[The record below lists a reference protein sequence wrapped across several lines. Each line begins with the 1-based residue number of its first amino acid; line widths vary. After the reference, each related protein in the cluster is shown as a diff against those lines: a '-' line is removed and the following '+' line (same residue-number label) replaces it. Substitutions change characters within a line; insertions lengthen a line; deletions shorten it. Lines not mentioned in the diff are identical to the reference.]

1 MIPAAKVSEIPNFG
15 KKVIQV
21 AGREVLFI
29 NIKGSIFAVENECP
43 HRGSP
48 RNAASV
54 TAGYYSCPGHG
65 YRFSLSDGSCGD
77 HPEFTLKTY
86 PVEVSGD
93 DILIDL
99 G

>member
-21 AGREVLFI
+21 SGRDILFI

-43 HRGSP
+43 HQSSP
-48 RNAASV
+48 LTAAV
-54 TAGYYSCPGHG
+54 VKDGYIACPRHG
-65 YRFSLSDGSCGD
+65 YRFSLVDGSCGE

-86 PVEVSGD
+86 PLQISGD